1 MNDETRFRACLIW
14 NFPKVKTTTP
24 KPIVLLY
31 AFVLSV
37 DISLNCCIEDFYAA
51 RLAPLIQHDP
61 TIPSFPFSEMAK
73 RVRMEHFFWF
83 QDVTSTRSSTHPAP
97 ITLGTFRARSSLAL
111 AFLTPWDSMFNF
123 VSTMNCFKPSWGC
136 TEKPSKAL
144 GVPRASCPAL
154 GIAPGCPS
162 DGLRLW
168 EQDHAGLYREI
179 WQGFRSITFAGV
191 FMWWRWSDECN

>member
-73 RVRMEHFFWF
+73 RVRMEHFSGSKMLPVQDPVHIQLRLLLAHLEPEAVWHWLSWLHETPCLILF
-83 QDVTSTRSSTHPAP
+83 QQWTASNPA
-97 ITLGTFRARSSLAL
+97 GAAL
-111 AFLTPWDSMFNF
+111 KNPPKHLVYQGHHVQP
-123 VSTMNCFKPSWGC
+123 
-136 TEKPSKAL
+136 L
-144 GVPRASCPAL
+144 
-154 GIAPGCPS
+154 
-162 DGLRLW
+162 GLR
-168 EQDHAGLYREI
+168 QDALVTG
-179 WQGFRSITFAGV
+179 
-191 FMWWRWSDECN
+191 